1 MMTTP
6 ARAAW
11 TAQRAGDAA
20 VPSGQAEASAAPPA
34 PRSFAHG
41 GRWSAATRCAPLPRA
56 CATSVQPRTRHRPA
70 SAPPVLPPPPLH
82 LPASPP
88 VLRVPS
94 FGGTCP
100 AALRLPS
107 GFAAASACALRLFHR
122 RAALFARAS
131 PGLRLHSRLSAGT
144 ALGATHIRAAFHV
157 PGTPAPRASGSP
169 PPSAATGP
177 RQQPPP
183 VAGVGAVQRLG
194 RRTFRPAARA
204 NARQSWCGRIRY
216 HAPAFGGLPVPRLRP
231 ARARWLRCRAGARH
245 LRPAPA
251 IQIPGLGASRLSRRR
266 VRNPPPRCTPPAK
279 PSVSFFGR

>member
-107 GFAAASACALRLFHR
+107 GFAAASACALCLFHR
-122 RAALFARAS
+122 RAALLAR
-131 PGLRLHSRLSAGT
+131 LRLHSRLSAGV
-144 ALGATHIRAAFHV
+144 ALGAPQHRAAFHV
-157 PGTPAPRASGSP
+157 PASPPPRAPGSP
-169 PPSAATGP
+169 APSAATGP
-177 RQQPPP
+177 RKHPPP

-204 NARQSWCGRIRY
+204 NARQSWCSRVRY
-216 HAPAFGGLPVPRLRP
+216 HAPAFGGLPVQRLRP

-251 IQIPGLGASRLSRRR
+251 VQIPGLGASRLSRRG
-266 VRNPPPRCTPPAK
+266 VRNPPPRCQHTAK
-279 PSVSFFGR
+279 PSSSFSWR